1 MATLLVVDDSA
12 MDRRLVGGI
21 LDKNPEW
28 TVIYAVNGKEA
39 MAEIE
44 SHIPDLVLTDMQMP
58 EMNGLQL
65 VTAVKEEYPL
75 IPVVLMTAQG
85 SEEIAVQAL
94 RQGAASYVPKRRLSQ
109 ELRETV
115 ERVLSAS
122 DLDRSESRL
131 MHRVHRHETI
141 FVLETDSTLVPS
153 VVNYV
158 QQAMTRMRFCDETDC
173 LRVGVALE
181 EALLNAYYHGNLE
194 ISSELR
200 EADHNAYYQL
210 SKKRSQEPPY
220 CDRKIYVESLLTPEE
235 CRFVIRDEGPGFDR
249 SLLRDAT
256 DPANLERPCGRGLLL
271 IRTFMDEVRYNDQGN
286 EVVLIKRRRQS
297 MPVDDGSEAA

>member
-75 IPVVLMTAQG
+75 IPVVLMTSQG

-115 ERVLSAS
+115 ERVPSAS
-122 DLDRSESRL
+122 HLDRSVSRL

-141 FVLETDSTLVPS
+141 FVLETDSSLVPS

-158 QQAMTRMRFCDETDC
+158 QQAMTRMRFCDDTDC

-181 EALLNAYYHGNLE
+181 ERYSTRITTATWKSAP
-194 ISSELR
+194 SSAR
-200 EADHNAYYQL
+200 ATTTPTTSFPGSGPAK
-210 SKKRSQEPPY
+210 SPIPIAGFMSRRS
-220 CDRKIYVESLLTPEE
+220 
-235 CRFVIRDEGPGFDR
+235 
-249 SLLRDAT
+249 
-256 DPANLERPCGRGLLL
+256 
-271 IRTFMDEVRYNDQGN
+271 
-286 EVVLIKRRRQS
+286 
-297 MPVDDGSEAA
+297 